1 MYIHSMKGKI
11 INYIGLFML
20 LVVLPGMSWVYLS
33 SGLSYQKAKR
43 AELQR
48 YGTVPAFPY
57 VLMNGDTIGASE
69 LGGKLLLAFDPAAG
83 PDAGADVALRELEKI
98 HRQFDERRDVIF
110 LCLGDPAD
118 SAALA
123 TLMEKYS
130 LEDPGQVYTVVRP
143 GTPNGDFGIRAR
155 GGDAATVAVA
165 DSAGIIRQYYDFRD
179 GNRVRRSV
187 EHIAILMPFRDR
199 DEAVLRREKEK

>member
-1 MYIHSMKGKI
+1 MSRKI

-33 SGLSYQKAKR
+33 SGLAYQKAKR

-48 YGTVPAFPY
+48 LGSVPAFPY
-57 VLMNGDTIGASE
+57 LLMNGDTIGADE
-69 LGGKLLLAFDPAAG
+69 LGGKLLLAFDFADQPDSGAA
-83 PDAGADVALRELEKI
+83 VAFRELEKI
-98 HRQFDERRDVIF
+98 HRQFDERKDVIF
-110 LCLGDPAD
+110 LLLGSPSD

-123 TLMEKYS
+123 DWMDKYS
-130 LEDPGQVYTVVRP
+130 LEDPGQVYAVVRP
-143 GTPNGDFGIRAR
+143 GSANGDFGIGANGAR
-155 GGDAATVAVA
+155 TSTVAVA
-165 DSAGIIRQYYDFRD
+165 DSAGIIRQYYDFRV